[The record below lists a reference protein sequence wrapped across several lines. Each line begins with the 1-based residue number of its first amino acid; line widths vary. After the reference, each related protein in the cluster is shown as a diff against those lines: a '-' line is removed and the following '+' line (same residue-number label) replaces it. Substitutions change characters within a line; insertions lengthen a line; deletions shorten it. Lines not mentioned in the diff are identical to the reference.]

1 MYAVLC
7 SALQIGGARGR
18 SSSHSL
24 FSRRADFI
32 VFSHSVRLCPL
43 QVNTTS
49 SSIKTFRMKMTM
61 TLMECRYTTPSH
73 SCYVNQTQGTLQVN

>member
-1 MYAVLC
+1 MLC
-7 SALQIGGARGR
+7 SALRMGGARGR

-24 FSRRADFI
+24 FSRGADFI
-32 VFSHSVRLCPL
+32 VFIHSVRLCPL
-43 QVNTTS
+43 QINTTFS
-49 SSIKTFRMKMTM
+49 SKTFRMKMTM